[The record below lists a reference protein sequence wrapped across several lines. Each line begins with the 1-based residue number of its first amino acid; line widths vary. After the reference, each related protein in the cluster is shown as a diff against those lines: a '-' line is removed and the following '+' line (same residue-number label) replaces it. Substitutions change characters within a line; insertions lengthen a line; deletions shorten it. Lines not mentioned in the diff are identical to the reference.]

1 MRKRDRCVA
10 KHAVQSHSKSFCL
23 CIRQLQ
29 SENLNEFSSPRGPV
43 QSGKGEQL

>member
-1 MRKRDRCVA
+1 MRKRGRCVA

-43 QSGKGEQL
+43 QSGNGEQL